1 MRHLTLLTLAFAASA
16 FAADSAEAP
25 AALNEA
31 LAAPAGESPA
41 IKAAKSAAEASKS
54 AEEASKSAEE
64 AAKSA
69 AEAASAAKSA
79 GTTPAETAT
88 EPGVLAATPATLP
101 PAATKPLAKDGLVGA
116 WTCSTS
122 YPALSARLDE
132 HYEFRADG
140 SAESDGM
147 MTFFLK
153 AGLLHYDVHNKD
165 RWSLADNTLTID
177 ISDYTVI
184 RALKPRMAEILAKS
198 PELTAYEEKLFASL
212 NHGSKNGRIRLT
224 ITSHDAQSLQMHD
237 ESGNLSECSRPQ

>member
-1 MRHLTLLTLAFAASA
+1 MRRLTLLTLALAAPA
-16 FAADSAEAP
+16 FAADSAEEP

-31 LAAPAGESPA
+31 LATP
-41 IKAAKSAAEASKS
+41 AAEATGESSS
-54 AEEASKSAEE
+54 AIE
-64 AAKSA
+64 AAKRA
-69 AEAASAAKSA
+69 AEAAAAK
-79 GTTPAETAT
+79 PANETAPAAEAA

-101 PAATKPLAKDGLVGA
+101 AAATKPLTKDALVGA

-132 HYEFRADG
+132 HYEFRVDG

-224 ITSHDAQSLQMHD
+224 VTSHDAQSLQMHD

>member
-1 MRHLTLLTLAFAASA
+1 MRRLTLLTLALAAPA

-31 LAAPAGESPA
+31 LATP
-41 IKAAKSAAEASKS
+41 AAEATGESSS
-54 AEEASKSAEE
+54 AIE
-64 AAKSA
+64 AAKRA
-69 AEAASAAKSA
+69 AEAAAAK
-79 GTTPAETAT
+79 PANETAPAAEAA

-101 PAATKPLAKDGLVGA
+101 PAATKPLTKDALVGA

-132 HYEFRADG
+132 HYEFRVDG

-198 PELTAYEEKLFASL
+198 PELTTYEEKLFASL

>member
-1 MRHLTLLTLAFAASA
+1 MRRLTLLTLALAAPA

-31 LAAPAGESPA
+31 LATP
-41 IKAAKSAAEASKS
+41 AAEATGESSS
-54 AEEASKSAEE
+54 AIE
-64 AAKSA
+64 AAKRA
-69 AEAASAAKSA
+69 AEAAAAK
-79 GTTPAETAT
+79 PANETAPT
-88 EPGVLAATPATLP
+88 AEAAEPGVLAATPATLP
-101 PAATKPLAKDGLVGA
+101 AAATKPLTKDALVGA

-132 HYEFRADG
+132 HYEFRVDG

-224 ITSHDAQSLQMHD
+224 VTSHDAQSLQMHD

>member
-1 MRHLTLLTLAFAASA
+1 MRRLTLLTLALAAPA

-31 LAAPAGESPA
+31 LATP
-41 IKAAKSAAEASKS
+41 AAEATGESSS
-54 AEEASKSAEE
+54 AIE
-64 AAKSA
+64 AAKRA
-69 AEAASAAKSA
+69 AEAAAAK
-79 GTTPAETAT
+79 PANETAPT
-88 EPGVLAATPATLP
+88 AEAAEPGVLAATPATLP
-101 PAATKPLAKDGLVGA
+101 PAATKPLTKDALVGA

>member
-1 MRHLTLLTLAFAASA
+1 MRHLTLLTLALAAPA

-31 LAAPAGESPA
+31 LVTSAAETDKPTGESSPA
-41 IKAAKSAAEASKS
+41 I
-54 AEEASKSAEE
+54 E
-64 AAKSA
+64 AAKRA
-69 AEAASAAKSA
+69 AEAAAAK
-79 GTTPAETAT
+79 PANETAST
-88 EPGVLAATPATLP
+88 AEAAEPA
-101 PAATKPLAKDGLVGA
+101 AATKPLTKDALVGA

-132 HYEFRADG
+132 HYEFRVDG

-177 ISDYTVI
+177 ISNYTVI

-224 ITSHDAQSLQMHD
+224 VTSHDAQSLQMHD

>member
-1 MRHLTLLTLAFAASA
+1 MRHLTLLTLALAAPA

-31 LAAPAGESPA
+31 LATP
-41 IKAAKSAAEASKS
+41 AAEATGESSS
-54 AEEASKSAEE
+54 AIE
-64 AAKSA
+64 AAKRA
-69 AEAASAAKSA
+69 AEAAAAK
-79 GTTPAETAT
+79 PANETAPAAEAA

-101 PAATKPLAKDGLVGA
+101 AAATKPLTKDALVGA

-132 HYEFRADG
+132 HYEFRVDG

-224 ITSHDAQSLQMHD
+224 VTSHDAQSLQMHD
-237 ESGNLSECSRPQ
+237 DSGNLSECSRPQ

>member
-1 MRHLTLLTLAFAASA
+1 MRRLTLLTLALAAPA

-31 LAAPAGESPA
+31 LATP
-41 IKAAKSAAEASKS
+41 AAEATGESSS
-54 AEEASKSAEE
+54 AIE
-64 AAKSA
+64 AAKRA
-69 AEAASAAKSA
+69 AEAAAAN
-79 GTTPAETAT
+79 PANETAPAAEAA

-101 PAATKPLAKDGLVGA
+101 PAATKPLTKDALVGA

-132 HYEFRADG
+132 HYEFRVNG

>member
-1 MRHLTLLTLAFAASA
+1 MRRLTLLTLALAAPA

-31 LAAPAGESPA
+31 LATP
-41 IKAAKSAAEASKS
+41 AAEATGESSS
-54 AEEASKSAEE
+54 AIE
-64 AAKSA
+64 AAKRA
-69 AEAASAAKSA
+69 AEAAAAK
-79 GTTPAETAT
+79 PANETAPAAEAA

-101 PAATKPLAKDGLVGA
+101 AAATKPLTKDALVGA

-132 HYEFRADG
+132 QYEFRVDG

-224 ITSHDAQSLQMHD
+224 VTSHDAQSLQMHD

>member
-1 MRHLTLLTLAFAASA
+1 MRRLTLLTLALAAPA

-31 LAAPAGESPA
+31 LATP
-41 IKAAKSAAEASKS
+41 AAEATGESSS
-54 AEEASKSAEE
+54 AIE
-64 AAKSA
+64 AAKRA
-69 AEAASAAKSA
+69 AEAAAAK
-79 GTTPAETAT
+79 PANETAPT
-88 EPGVLAATPATLP
+88 AEAAEPGVLAATPATLP
-101 PAATKPLAKDGLVGA
+101 AAATKPLTKDALVGA

-132 HYEFRADG
+132 HYEFRVDG

-198 PELTAYEEKLFASL
+198 PELTTYEEKLFASL

>member
-1 MRHLTLLTLAFAASA
+1 MRHLTLLTLALAAPA

-31 LAAPAGESPA
+31 LVTPAAETDKPTGESSPA
-41 IKAAKSAAEASKS
+41 I
-54 AEEASKSAEE
+54 E
-64 AAKSA
+64 AAKRA
-69 AEAASAAKSA
+69 AEAAAAK
-79 GTTPAETAT
+79 PANETAPT
-88 EPGVLAATPATLP
+88 AEAAEPGVLAATPATLP
-101 PAATKPLAKDGLVGA
+101 PAATKPLTKDALVGA

-132 HYEFRADG
+132 HYEFRVDG

>member
-1 MRHLTLLTLAFAASA
+1 MRRLTLLTLALAAPA

-31 LAAPAGESPA
+31 LATP
-41 IKAAKSAAEASKS
+41 AAEATGESSS
-54 AEEASKSAEE
+54 AIE
-64 AAKSA
+64 AAKRA
-69 AEAASAAKSA
+69 AEAAAAK
-79 GTTPAETAT
+79 PANETAPAAEAA

-101 PAATKPLAKDGLVGA
+101 AAATKPLTKDALVGA

-132 HYEFRADG
+132 HYEFRVDG

-212 NHGSKNGRIRLT
+212 NHGSNNGRIRLT
-224 ITSHDAQSLQMHD
+224 VTSHDAQSLQMHD

>member
-1 MRHLTLLTLAFAASA
+1 MRHLTLLTLALAAPA

-31 LAAPAGESPA
+31 LATP
-41 IKAAKSAAEASKS
+41 AAEATGESSS
-54 AEEASKSAEE
+54 AIE
-64 AAKSA
+64 AAKRA
-69 AEAASAAKSA
+69 AEAAAAK
-79 GTTPAETAT
+79 PANETAPT
-88 EPGVLAATPATLP
+88 AEAAEPGVLAATPATLP
-101 PAATKPLAKDGLVGA
+101 AAATKPLTKDALVGA

-132 HYEFRADG
+132 HYEFRVDG
-140 SAESDGM
+140 SAESDGV

-198 PELTAYEEKLFASL
+198 PELTTYEEKLFASL

>member
-1 MRHLTLLTLAFAASA
+1 MRHLTLLTLALAAPA

-31 LAAPAGESPA
+31 LATP
-41 IKAAKSAAEASKS
+41 AAEATGESSS
-54 AEEASKSAEE
+54 AIE
-64 AAKSA
+64 AAKRA
-69 AEAASAAKSA
+69 AEAAAAK
-79 GTTPAETAT
+79 PANETAPAAEAA

-101 PAATKPLAKDGLVGA
+101 AAATKPLTKDALVGA

-132 HYEFRADG
+132 HYEFRVDG

-198 PELTAYEEKLFASL
+198 PGLTAYEEKLFASL

-224 ITSHDAQSLQMHD
+224 VTSHDAQSLQMHD

>member
-1 MRHLTLLTLAFAASA
+1 MRRLTLLTLALAAPA

-31 LAAPAGESPA
+31 LATP
-41 IKAAKSAAEASKS
+41 AAEATGESSS
-54 AEEASKSAEE
+54 AIE
-64 AAKSA
+64 AAKRA
-69 AEAASAAKSA
+69 AEAAAAK
-79 GTTPAETAT
+79 PASETAPAAEAA

-101 PAATKPLAKDGLVGA
+101 PAATKPLTKDALVGA

-132 HYEFRADG
+132 HYEFRVDG

-212 NHGSKNGRIRLT
+212 NHGSKNERIRLT

>member
-1 MRHLTLLTLAFAASA
+1 MRHLTLLTLALAAPA

-31 LAAPAGESPA
+31 LATP
-41 IKAAKSAAEASKS
+41 AAEATGESSS
-54 AEEASKSAEE
+54 AIE
-64 AAKSA
+64 AAKRA
-69 AEAASAAKSA
+69 AEAAAAK
-79 GTTPAETAT
+79 PANETAPT
-88 EPGVLAATPATLP
+88 AEAAEPGVLAATPATLP
-101 PAATKPLAKDGLVGA
+101 AAATKPLTKDALVGA

-122 YPALSARLDE
+122 DPALSARLDE
-132 HYEFRADG
+132 HYEFRVDG

-198 PELTAYEEKLFASL
+198 PELTTYEEKLFASL

>member
-1 MRHLTLLTLAFAASA
+1 MRHLTLLTLALAAPA

-31 LAAPAGESPA
+31 LATPAAEATGESSPA
-41 IKAAKSAAEASKS
+41 I
-54 AEEASKSAEE
+54 E
-64 AAKSA
+64 AAKRA
-69 AEAASAAKSA
+69 AEAAAAK
-79 GTTPAETAT
+79 PANETAPT
-88 EPGVLAATPATLP
+88 AEAAEPGVLAATPATLP
-101 PAATKPLAKDGLVGA
+101 PAATKPLTKDALVGA

-132 HYEFRADG
+132 HYEFRVDG

-147 MTFFLK
+147 MTVFLK

-224 ITSHDAQSLQMHD
+224 VTSHDAQSLQMHD

>member
-1 MRHLTLLTLAFAASA
+1 MRRLTLLTLALAAPA

-31 LAAPAGESPA
+31 LATP
-41 IKAAKSAAEASKS
+41 AAEATGESSS
-54 AEEASKSAEE
+54 AIE
-64 AAKSA
+64 AAKRA
-69 AEAASAAKSA
+69 AEAAAAK
-79 GTTPAETAT
+79 PANETAPAAEAA

-101 PAATKPLAKDGLVGA
+101 PAATKPLTKDALVGA

-132 HYEFRADG
+132 HYEFRVDG

>member
-1 MRHLTLLTLAFAASA
+1 MRHLTLLTLALAAPA
-16 FAADSAEAP
+16 FAADSTEAP

-31 LAAPAGESPA
+31 LATPAAEATGESSPA
-41 IKAAKSAAEASKS
+41 I
-54 AEEASKSAEE
+54 E
-64 AAKSA
+64 AAKRA
-69 AEAASAAKSA
+69 AEAAAAK
-79 GTTPAETAT
+79 PANETAPT
-88 EPGVLAATPATLP
+88 AEAAEPGVLAATPATLP
-101 PAATKPLAKDGLVGA
+101 PAATKPLTKDALVGA

-132 HYEFRADG
+132 HYEFRVDG

-212 NHGSKNGRIRLT
+212 NHGSKNGRIRLA

>member
-1 MRHLTLLTLAFAASA
+1 MRHVTLLTLALAAPA

-31 LAAPAGESPA
+31 LATP
-41 IKAAKSAAEASKS
+41 AAEATGESSS
-54 AEEASKSAEE
+54 AIE
-64 AAKSA
+64 AAKRA
-69 AEAASAAKSA
+69 AEAAAAK
-79 GTTPAETAT
+79 PANETAPAAEAA

-101 PAATKPLAKDGLVGA
+101 AAATKPLTKDALVGA

-132 HYEFRADG
+132 HYEFRVDG

-224 ITSHDAQSLQMHD
+224 VTSHDAQSLQMHD

>member
-1 MRHLTLLTLAFAASA
+1 MRHLTLLTLALAAPA
-16 FAADSAEAP
+16 FAADSTEAP

-31 LAAPAGESPA
+31 LATPAAEATGESSPA
-41 IKAAKSAAEASKS
+41 I
-54 AEEASKSAEE
+54 E
-64 AAKSA
+64 AAKRA
-69 AEAASAAKSA
+69 AEAAAAK
-79 GTTPAETAT
+79 PANETAPT
-88 EPGVLAATPATLP
+88 AEAAEPGVLAATLP
-101 PAATKPLAKDGLVGA
+101 PAATKPLTKDALVGA

-132 HYEFRADG
+132 HYEFRVDG

-224 ITSHDAQSLQMHD
+224 VTSHDAQSLQMHD

>member
-1 MRHLTLLTLAFAASA
+1 MRRLTLLTLALAAPA

-31 LAAPAGESPA
+31 LATP
-41 IKAAKSAAEASKS
+41 AAEATGESSS
-54 AEEASKSAEE
+54 AIE
-64 AAKSA
+64 AAKRA
-69 AEAASAAKSA
+69 AEAAAAK
-79 GTTPAETAT
+79 PANETAPAAEAA

-101 PAATKPLAKDGLVGA
+101 PAATKPLTKDALVGA

-132 HYEFRADG
+132 HYEFRVDG

-198 PELTAYEEKLFASL
+198 PELTTYEEKLFASL

-224 ITSHDAQSLQMHD
+224 VTSHDAQSLQMHD

>member
-1 MRHLTLLTLAFAASA
+1 M
-16 FAADSAEAP
+16 
-25 AALNEA
+25 
-31 LAAPAGESPA
+31 
-41 IKAAKSAAEASKS
+41 
-54 AEEASKSAEE
+54 
-64 AAKSA
+64 
-69 AEAASAAKSA
+69 
-79 GTTPAETAT
+79 
-88 EPGVLAATPATLP
+88 
-101 PAATKPLAKDGLVGA
+101 GA

-132 HYEFRADG
+132 HYEFRVDG

-198 PELTAYEEKLFASL
+198 PELTTYEEKLFASL

>member
-1 MRHLTLLTLAFAASA
+1 MRFFPLLALTALAPAFAL
-16 FAADSAEAP
+16 ER
-25 AALNEA
+25 NE
-31 LAAPAGESPA
+31 LIGDWS
-41 IKAAKSAAEASKS
+41 
-54 AEEASKSAEE
+54 
-64 AAKSA
+64 
-69 AEAASAAKSA
+69 
-79 GTTPAETAT
+79 
-88 EPGVLAATPATLP
+88 
-101 PAATKPLAKDGLVGA
+101 
-116 WTCSTS
+116 CSTS

-132 HYEFRADG
+132 HYEFRVDG

-224 ITSHDAQSLQMHD
+224 VPSHDAQSLQMHD

>member
-1 MRHLTLLTLAFAASA
+1 MRHLTLLTLALAAPA

-31 LAAPAGESPA
+31 LATP
-41 IKAAKSAAEASKS
+41 AAEATGESSS
-54 AEEASKSAEE
+54 AIE
-64 AAKSA
+64 AAKRA
-69 AEAASAAKSA
+69 AEAAAAK
-79 GTTPAETAT
+79 PASETAPAAEAA

-101 PAATKPLAKDGLVGA
+101 PAATKPLTKDALVGA

-132 HYEFRADG
+132 HYEFRVDG

-224 ITSHDAQSLQMHD
+224 VTSHDAQSLQMHD

>member
-1 MRHLTLLTLAFAASA
+1 MRRLTLLTLALAAPA

-31 LAAPAGESPA
+31 LATP
-41 IKAAKSAAEASKS
+41 AAEATGESSS
-54 AEEASKSAEE
+54 AIE
-64 AAKSA
+64 AAKRA
-69 AEAASAAKSA
+69 AEAAAAKQA
-79 GTTPAETAT
+79 NETAPAAEAA

-101 PAATKPLAKDGLVGA
+101 PAATKPLTKDALVGA

-132 HYEFRADG
+132 HYEFRVDG

-198 PELTAYEEKLFASL
+198 PELTTYEEKLFASL

-224 ITSHDAQSLQMHD
+224 VTSHDAQSLQMHD

>member
-1 MRHLTLLTLAFAASA
+1 MRRLTLLTLALAAPA

-31 LAAPAGESPA
+31 LATP
-41 IKAAKSAAEASKS
+41 AAEATGESSS
-54 AEEASKSAEE
+54 AIE
-64 AAKSA
+64 AAKRA
-69 AEAASAAKSA
+69 AEAAAAK
-79 GTTPAETAT
+79 PANETAPAAEAA

-101 PAATKPLAKDGLVGA
+101 AAATKPLTKDALVGA

-132 HYEFRADG
+132 HYEFRVDG

-224 ITSHDAQSLQMHD
+224 VTSHDAQSLQMHD

>member
-1 MRHLTLLTLAFAASA
+1 MRRLTLLTLALAAPA

-31 LAAPAGESPA
+31 LATP
-41 IKAAKSAAEASKS
+41 AAEATGERSS
-54 AEEASKSAEE
+54 AIE
-64 AAKSA
+64 AAKRA
-69 AEAASAAKSA
+69 AEAEAANPA
-79 GTTPAETAT
+79 IEIAPTAETA
-88 EPGVLAATPATLP
+88 EPGVSAATPATLP
-101 PAATKPLAKDGLVGA
+101 AAATKPLTKDALVGA

-132 HYEFRADG
+132 HYEFRVDG

-224 ITSHDAQSLQMHD
+224 VTSHDAQSLQMHD

>member
-1 MRHLTLLTLAFAASA
+1 MRHLTLLTLALAAPA

-31 LAAPAGESPA
+31 LATPAAEATGESSPA
-41 IKAAKSAAEASKS
+41 I
-54 AEEASKSAEE
+54 E
-64 AAKSA
+64 AAKRA
-69 AEAASAAKSA
+69 AEAAAAK
-79 GTTPAETAT
+79 PANETAPT
-88 EPGVLAATPATLP
+88 AEAAEPGVLAATPATLP
-101 PAATKPLAKDGLVGA
+101 AAATKPLTKDALVGA

-132 HYEFRADG
+132 HYEFRVDG

-147 MTFFLK
+147 MTCFLK

-224 ITSHDAQSLQMHD
+224 VTSHDAQSLQMHD

>member
-1 MRHLTLLTLAFAASA
+1 MRRLTLLTLALAAPA

-31 LAAPAGESPA
+31 LATP
-41 IKAAKSAAEASKS
+41 AAEATGESSS
-54 AEEASKSAEE
+54 AIE
-64 AAKSA
+64 AAKRA
-69 AEAASAAKSA
+69 AEAAAAK
-79 GTTPAETAT
+79 PANE
-88 EPGVLAATPATLP
+88 
-101 PAATKPLAKDGLVGA
+101 
-116 WTCSTS
+116 TS

-132 HYEFRADG
+132 HYEFRVDG

-224 ITSHDAQSLQMHD
+224 VTSHDAQSLQMHD

>member
-1 MRHLTLLTLAFAASA
+1 MRHLTLLTLALAAPA

-31 LAAPAGESPA
+31 LATP
-41 IKAAKSAAEASKS
+41 AAEATGESSS
-54 AEEASKSAEE
+54 AIE
-64 AAKSA
+64 AAKRA
-69 AEAASAAKSA
+69 AEAAAAK
-79 GTTPAETAT
+79 PANETAPAAEAA

-101 PAATKPLAKDGLVGA
+101 AAATKPLTKDALVGA

-132 HYEFRADG
+132 HYEFRVDG

-224 ITSHDAQSLQMHD
+224 VTSHDAQSLQMHD

>member
-1 MRHLTLLTLAFAASA
+1 MRRLTLLTLALAAPA

-31 LAAPAGESPA
+31 LATP
-41 IKAAKSAAEASKS
+41 AAEATGESSS
-54 AEEASKSAEE
+54 AIE
-64 AAKSA
+64 AAKRA
-69 AEAASAAKSA
+69 AEAAAAK
-79 GTTPAETAT
+79 PASETAPAAEAA

-101 PAATKPLAKDGLVGA
+101 PAATKPLTKHALVGA

-132 HYEFRADG
+132 HYEFRVDG

-212 NHGSKNGRIRLT
+212 NHGSKNERIRLT